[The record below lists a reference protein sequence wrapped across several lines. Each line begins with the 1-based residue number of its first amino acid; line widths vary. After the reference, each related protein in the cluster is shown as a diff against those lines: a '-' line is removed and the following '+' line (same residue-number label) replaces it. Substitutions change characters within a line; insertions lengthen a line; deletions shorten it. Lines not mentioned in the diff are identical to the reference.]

1 MMYITIGVIIFLV
14 IFAIVL
20 SAFGG
25 VLEEFRDKFMYIMA
39 AAILI
44 IIGSAVYLSV
54 AVPSFANTSFF
65 GSDAGGTAVTQDNV
79 IGLELREE

>member
-1 MMYITIGVIIFLV
+1 MMYITIGVIIFLIV
-14 IFAIVL
+14 LAIVL

-44 IIGSAVYLSV
+44 IIGAAVYLSIAMPSLADSPLFGDTDDN
-54 AVPSFANTSFF
+54 AV
-65 GSDAGGTAVTQDNV
+65 VTQDDV

>member
-1 MMYITIGVIIFLV
+1 MMYITIGVIIFL
-14 IFAIVL
+14 ILFAIVL

-44 IIGSAVYLSV
+44 VIGAAVYLSI
-54 AVPSFANTSFF
+54 AMPSLADSPIFNNKETKAN
-65 GSDAGGTAVTQDNV
+65 VTQDDV